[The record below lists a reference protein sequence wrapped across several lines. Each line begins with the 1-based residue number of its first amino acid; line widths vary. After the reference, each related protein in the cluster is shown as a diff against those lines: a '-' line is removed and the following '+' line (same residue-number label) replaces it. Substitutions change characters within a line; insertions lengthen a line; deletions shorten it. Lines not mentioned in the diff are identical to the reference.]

1 MALKARLDLRQSQSL
16 VMTPQLQQAI
26 KLLQFNN
33 IELSNFIDSELMEN
47 PLLERADPGQTYAE
61 TGDGAVG
68 NGDEGIDSRSTDN
81 FSDRED
87 QFGTDRLTASDSMG
101 SDDGPLDV
109 ANDALYGGEGEITR
123 NGEPVAGNHDYAAP
137 HGGGAGGAGGG
148 GSSGGGG
155 GEDLPGLEQT
165 LADEATLR
173 QSLDDQ
179 LNIAFA
185 DSMSRMIGSYLID
198 MLDDNGYVS
207 GELGEVSEA
216 LECDMAAVER
226 VLAVMQ
232 GFDPVG
238 IFARNL
244 AECLELQLREL
255 NRYDPAMAALLANL
269 DLLAKRDFDR
279 LRRVCG
285 VDSDD
290 LYDMI
295 AEIKT
300 LDPRPGKTADGEV
313 ATPVIPDVL
322 MRAAGNGNWHL
333 ELNSEALPR
342 VLVNE
347 DYVAQIGSGLRD
359 REERGFM
366 SEKLQTANW
375 LVKALHQRATTIMKV
390 ASEIVRQQDGFFT
403 HGVGHLR
410 PLILRDIAEAIGMH
424 ESTVSR
430 VTNGKFMSTPRGMF
444 ELKYFFTT
452 AISSSDGG
460 DAYSSESVRYRI
472 KSLID
477 NEDPKKILS
486 DDKLVEL
493 LGKEGIDI
501 ARRTVAKYRE
511 AMRIPSSVQR
521 RREKKSRA
529 S

>member
-33 IELSNFIDSELMEN
+33 IELSNFIDSELLEN
-47 PLLERADPGQTYAE
+47 PLLERADPGQTFAE

-68 NGDEGIDSRSTDN
+68 NGDDGIDSRSSDN
-81 FSDRED
+81 FTDRED
-87 QFGTDRLTASDSMG
+87 RFGTDRLTASETMG
-101 SDDGPLDV
+101 GDDGPLDV
-109 ANDALYGGEGEITR
+109 SNDALYDGEGEISR
-123 NGEPVAGNHDYAAP
+123 NGEPVAGNHDYASP
-137 HGGGAGGAGGG
+137 YGGGAGGSGA
-148 GSSGGGG
+148 GSSD
-155 GEDLPGLEQT
+155 DLPGLEQT

-185 DSMSRMIGSYLID
+185 DAMSRMIGSYLID
-198 MLDDNGYVS
+198 MLDENGYV
-207 GELGEVSEA
+207 GGDLDEVSEA
-216 LECDMAAVER
+216 LECPLAEVER
-226 VLAVMQ
+226 VLGIMQ
-232 GFDPVG
+232 GFEPVG
-238 IFARNL
+238 IFARDL
-244 AECLELQLREL
+244 AECLELQLREM
-255 NRYDPAMAALLANL
+255 NRFDPAMAALLANL
-269 DLLAKRDFDR
+269 DLLAKREFDR

-285 VDSDD
+285 VDADD
-290 LYDMI
+290 LHDMI

-300 LDPRPGKTADGEV
+300 LDPRPGRTADGEV

-322 MRAAGNGNWHL
+322 MRSAGNGNWHL

-359 REERGFM
+359 REERSFM

-403 HGVGHLR
+403 HGVSHLR

-430 VTNGKFMSTPRGMF
+430 VTNGKFMATPRGMF

-460 DAYSSESVRYRI
+460 DAYSSEAVRHRI

>member
-1 MALKARLDLRQSQSL
+1 MRSL
-16 VMTPQLQQAI
+16 P
-26 KLLQFNN
+26 
-33 IELSNFIDSELMEN
+33 
-47 PLLERADPGQTYAE
+47 
-61 TGDGAVG
+61 
-68 NGDEGIDSRSTDN
+68 
-81 FSDRED
+81 
-87 QFGTDRLTASDSMG
+87 
-101 SDDGPLDV
+101 
-109 ANDALYGGEGEITR
+109 
-123 NGEPVAGNHDYAAP
+123 
-137 HGGGAGGAGGG
+137 
-148 GSSGGGG
+148 
-155 GEDLPGLEQT
+155 
-165 LADEATLR
+165 ATLPILFLSEISFLLGHGLIMTLLGVR
-173 QSLDDQ
+173 MSLEGFPSQ
-179 LNIAFA
+179 MAGLL
-185 DSMSRMIGSYLID
+185 MSSFSLGFVIGSYLID
-198 MLDDNGYVS
+198 MLDENGYIS
-207 GELGEVSEA
+207 GDLDEVSEA
-216 LECDMAAVER
+216 LECDIKDVER
-226 VLAVMQ
+226 VLKTLQ

-238 IFARNL
+238 IFARDL
-244 AECLELQLREL
+244 SECLELQLREL
-255 NRYDPAMAALLANL
+255 NRFDPAMAALLANL

-290 LYDMI
+290 LHDMI

-300 LDPRPGKTADGEV
+300 LDPRPGKTADGEI

-347 DYVAQIGSGLRD
+347 DYVAQIGSGLKG

-366 SEKLQTANW
+366 SEKLQSANW

-460 DAYSSESVRYRI
+460 DAYSSEAVRHRI

-477 NEDPKKILS
+477 NEEPKKILS

-511 AMRIPSSVQR
+511 AMMIPPSNERKQLI
-521 RREKKSRA
+521 
-529 S
+529 

>member
-61 TGDGAVG
+61 AGDGAVG
-68 NGDEGIDSRSTDN
+68 NGDEGLDSRSNDN
-81 FSDRED
+81 FADRDD
-87 QFGTDRLTASDSMG
+87 QFGTDRLTSSESMG

-109 ANDALYGGEGEITR
+109 SSDALYGGEGEITR
-123 NGEPVAGNHDYAAP
+123 NGEPVSGSHDYSAP
-137 HGGGAGGAGGG
+137 YGGGTGGGVGGSAAGGD
-148 GSSGGGG
+148 
-155 GEDLPGLEQT
+155 DLPGLEQT

-185 DSMSRMIGSYLID
+185 DATSRMIGSYLID
-198 MLDDNGYVS
+198 MLDENGYIS
-207 GELGEVSEA
+207 GALDEVSDA
-216 LECDMAAVER
+216 LECDLTDVER
-226 VLAVMQ
+226 VLKIMQ

-238 IFARNL
+238 IFARDL

-255 NRYDPAMAALLANL
+255 NRFDPAMAALLANL
-269 DLLAKRDFDR
+269 ELLAKRDFDR

-295 AEIKT
+295 DEIKT
-300 LDPRPGKTADGEV
+300 LDPRPGKTADGEI

-322 MRAAGNGNWHL
+322 MRSAGNGNWHL

-366 SEKLQTANW
+366 SEKLQSANW

-460 DAYSSESVRYRI
+460 DAYSSEAVRHRI

-477 NEDPKKILS
+477 NEEPKKILS

>member
-61 TGDGAVG
+61 AGDGAVG
-68 NGDEGIDSRSTDN
+68 NGDDGLDSRSSDN
-81 FSDRED
+81 FSDRDD
-87 QFGTDRLTASDSMG
+87 QFGTDRLTSSETMG

-109 ANDALYGGEGEITR
+109 SSDALYGGEGEITR
-123 NGEPVAGNHDYAAP
+123 NGEPVSGSHDYSAP
-137 HGGGAGGAGGG
+137 YGSAGGAGGG
-148 GSSGGGG
+148 SAGGD
-155 GEDLPGLEQT
+155 DLPGLEQT

-185 DSMSRMIGSYLID
+185 DAMSRMIGSYLID
-198 MLDDNGYVS
+198 MLDENGYIS
-207 GELGEVSEA
+207 GDLDEVSEA
-216 LECDMAAVER
+216 LECDIKDVER
-226 VLAVMQ
+226 VLKTLQ

-238 IFARNL
+238 IFARDL
-244 AECLELQLREL
+244 SECLELQLREL
-255 NRYDPAMAALLANL
+255 NRFDPAMAALLANL
-269 DLLAKRDFDR
+269 ELLAKRDFDR

-290 LYDMI
+290 LHDMI

-300 LDPRPGKTADGEV
+300 LDPRPGKTADGEI

-347 DYVAQIGSGLRD
+347 DYVAQIGSGLKG

-366 SEKLQTANW
+366 SERLQSANW

-460 DAYSSESVRYRI
+460 DAYSSEAVRHRI

-477 NEDPKKILS
+477 NEEPKKILS

>member
-33 IELSNFIDSELMEN
+33 IELSNFIDSELLEN
-47 PLLERADPGQTYAE
+47 PLLERADPGQTFAE
-61 TGDGAVG
+61 SGDGAVG
-68 NGDEGIDSRSTDN
+68 NGDDGIDSRSTDN
-81 FSDRED
+81 FTDRDD
-87 QFGTDRLTASDSMG
+87 QFGTDRLTASETMG
-101 SDDGPLDV
+101 NDDGPLDV
-109 ANDALYGGEGEITR
+109 ASDALYGGEGEISR
-123 NGEPVAGNHDYAAP
+123 NGEPVAGNHDYSSPYSGGA
-137 HGGGAGGAGGG
+137 GGGAGGSGS
-148 GSSGGGG
+148 GSSD
-155 GEDLPGLEQT
+155 DLPGLEQT

-173 QSLDDQ
+173 QLLDDQ
-179 LNIAFA
+179 MNIAFA
-185 DSMSRMIGSYLID
+185 DASSRMIGSYLID

-207 GELGEVSEA
+207 GELSEVSDA
-216 LECDMAAVER
+216 LECSIEDVKR
-226 VLAVMQ
+226 VLGVMQ

-238 IFARNL
+238 IFARDL
-244 AECLELQLREL
+244 AECLELQLRDL
-255 NRYDPAMAALLANL
+255 NRFDPAMAALLANL
-269 DLLAKRDFDR
+269 ELLAKREFDR

-285 VDSDD
+285 VDADD
-290 LYDMI
+290 LHDMI
-295 AEIKT
+295 AEIKN
-300 LDPRPGKTADGEV
+300 LDPRPGKTADGEI

-333 ELNSEALPR
+333 ELNTDALPR

-347 DYVAQIGSGLRD
+347 EYVAQIGAGLRD

-366 SEKLQTANW
+366 SERLQTANW

-390 ASEIVRQQDGFFT
+390 ASEIVRQQDGFFS
-403 HGVGHLR
+403 HGVSHLR

-460 DAYSSESVRYRI
+460 DSYSSESVRHRI

-477 NEDPKKILS
+477 KEEPKKILS

>member
-33 IELSNFIDSELMEN
+33 IELSNFIDSELLEN
-47 PLLERADPGQTYAE
+47 PLLERADPGQTFAE
-61 TGDGAVG
+61 SGDGAVG
-68 NGDEGIDSRSTDN
+68 NGDDGIDSRSTDN
-81 FSDRED
+81 FTDRDD
-87 QFGTDRLTASDSMG
+87 QFGTDRLTASETMG
-101 SDDGPLDV
+101 NDDGPLDV
-109 ANDALYGGEGEITR
+109 ASDALYGGEGEISR
-123 NGEPVAGNHDYAAP
+123 NGEPVAGNHDYSSPYSGGA
-137 HGGGAGGAGGG
+137 GGGAGGSGA
-148 GSSGGGG
+148 GSSD
-155 GEDLPGLEQT
+155 DLPGLEQT

-173 QSLDDQ
+173 QLLDDQ
-179 LNIAFA
+179 MNIAFA
-185 DSMSRMIGSYLID
+185 DASSRMIGSYLID

-207 GELGEVSEA
+207 GELSEVSGA
-216 LECDMAAVER
+216 LECSIEDVKR
-226 VLAVMQ
+226 VLGVMQ

-238 IFARNL
+238 IFARDL
-244 AECLELQLREL
+244 AECLELQLRDL
-255 NRYDPAMAALLANL
+255 NRFDPAMAALLANL
-269 DLLAKRDFDR
+269 ELLAKREFDR

-285 VDSDD
+285 VDADD
-290 LYDMI
+290 LHDMI
-295 AEIKT
+295 AEIKN
-300 LDPRPGKTADGEV
+300 LDPRPGKTADGEI

-333 ELNSEALPR
+333 ELNTDALPR

-347 DYVAQIGSGLRD
+347 EYVAQIGAGLRD

-366 SEKLQTANW
+366 SERLQTANW

-390 ASEIVRQQDGFFT
+390 ASEIVRQQDGFFS
-403 HGVGHLR
+403 HGVSHLR

-460 DAYSSESVRYRI
+460 DSYSSESVRHRI

-477 NEDPKKILS
+477 KEEPKKILS

>member
-16 VMTPQLQQAI
+16 AMTPQLQQAI

-61 TGDGAVG
+61 AGDGAVG
-68 NGDEGIDSRSTDN
+68 NGDEGLDSRSNDN
-81 FSDRED
+81 FADQDDRA
-87 QFGTDRLTASDSMG
+87 GTDRLTASETMG

-109 ANDALYGGEGEITR
+109 STDALYGGEGEITR
-123 NGEPVAGNHDYAAP
+123 NGEPVSGSHDYSAP
-137 HGGGAGGAGGG
+137 YSGGAGGAGGG
-148 GSSGGGG
+148 AAGSAGGGD
-155 GEDLPGLEQT
+155 DLPGLEQT

-185 DSMSRMIGSYLID
+185 DTMSRMIGSYLID
-198 MLDDNGYVS
+198 MLDENGYIS
-207 GELGEVSEA
+207 GDLEEVSDA
-216 LECDMAAVER
+216 LECDLADVER
-226 VLAVMQ
+226 ILKAMQ
-232 GFDPVG
+232 GFEPVG
-238 IFARNL
+238 IFARDL

-255 NRYDPAMAALLANL
+255 NRFDPAMAALLANL
-269 DLLAKRDFDR
+269 ELLARRDFDR

-290 LYDMI
+290 LHDMI

-300 LDPRPGKTADGEV
+300 LDPRPGKTADGEI

-366 SEKLQTANW
+366 SEKLQSANW

-403 HGVGHLR
+403 HGVAHLR

-460 DAYSSESVRYRI
+460 DAYSSEAVRHRI

-477 NEDPKKILS
+477 NEEPKKILS

-521 RREKKSRA
+521 RREKKSRV

>member
-61 TGDGAVG
+61 AGDGAVG
-68 NGDEGIDSRSTDN
+68 NGDEGLDSRSNDN
-81 FSDRED
+81 FTDRDD
-87 QFGTDRLTASDSMG
+87 QFGTDRLTASETMG

-109 ANDALYGGEGEITR
+109 SSDALYGGEGEITR
-123 NGEPVAGNHDYAAP
+123 NGEPVSGSHDYSAP
-137 HGGGAGGAGGG
+137 YSGGAGGAGGTGG
-148 GSSGGGG
+148 GSAAGGD
-155 GEDLPGLEQT
+155 DLPGLEQT

-185 DSMSRMIGSYLID
+185 DAMSRMIGSYLID
-198 MLDDNGYVS
+198 MLDENGYIS
-207 GELGEVSEA
+207 GELVEVSED
-216 LECDMAAVER
+216 LECDITDVER
-226 VLAVMQ
+226 VLKVMQ

-238 IFARNL
+238 IFARDL
-244 AECLELQLREL
+244 SECLELQLREL

-269 DLLAKRDFDR
+269 ELLAKRDFDR

-290 LYDMI
+290 LHDMI

-366 SEKLQTANW
+366 SEKLQSANW

-460 DAYSSESVRYRI
+460 DAYSSEAVRHRI

>member
-33 IELSNFIDSELMEN
+33 IELSNFIDSELLEN
-47 PLLERADPGQTYAE
+47 PLLERADPGQTFAE

-68 NGDEGIDSRSTDN
+68 NGDDGIDSRSTDN
-81 FSDRED
+81 FTDRED
-87 QFGTDRLTASDSMG
+87 RFGTDRLTASETMG
-101 SDDGPLDV
+101 GDDGPLDV
-109 ANDALYGGEGEITR
+109 SSDALYDGEGEISR
-123 NGEPVAGNHDYAAP
+123 NGEPVAGNHDYASP
-137 HGGGAGGAGGG
+137 YGGGTGGSGAG
-148 GSSGGGG
+148 SSD
-155 GEDLPGLEQT
+155 DLPGLEQT

-185 DSMSRMIGSYLID
+185 DAMSRMIGSYLID
-198 MLDDNGYVS
+198 MLDENGYV
-207 GELGEVSEA
+207 GGDLDEVSEA
-216 LECDMAAVER
+216 LECPLAEVER
-226 VLAVMQ
+226 VLGIMQ
-232 GFDPVG
+232 GFEPVG
-238 IFARNL
+238 IFARDL
-244 AECLELQLREL
+244 AECLELQLREM
-255 NRYDPAMAALLANL
+255 NRFDPAMAALLANL
-269 DLLAKRDFDR
+269 DLLAKREFDR

-285 VDSDD
+285 VDADD
-290 LYDMI
+290 LHDMI

-300 LDPRPGKTADGEV
+300 LDPRPGRTADGEV

-322 MRAAGNGNWHL
+322 MRSAGNGNWHL

-359 REERGFM
+359 REERSFM

-403 HGVGHLR
+403 HGVSHLR

-430 VTNGKFMSTPRGMF
+430 VTNGKFMATPRGMF

-460 DAYSSESVRYRI
+460 DAYSSEAVRHRI

>member
-61 TGDGAVG
+61 AGDGAVG
-68 NGDEGIDSRSTDN
+68 NGDEGLDSRSNDN
-81 FSDRED
+81 FTDRD
-87 QFGTDRLTASDSMG
+87 DRFGTDRLTSSETMG

-109 ANDALYGGEGEITR
+109 SSDALYGGEGEITR
-123 NGEPVAGNHDYAAP
+123 NGEPVSGSHDYSAP
-137 HGGGAGGAGGG
+137 YSGGAGGGAGGAGGSAAG
-148 GSSGGGG
+148 GD
-155 GEDLPGLEQT
+155 DLPGLEQT

-173 QSLDDQ
+173 QTLDDQ

-185 DSMSRMIGSYLID
+185 DAMSRMIGSYLID
-198 MLDDNGYVS
+198 MLDENGYIS
-207 GELGEVSEA
+207 GDLDEVSES
-216 LECDMAAVER
+216 LECDIADVER
-226 VLAVMQ
+226 VLKVMQ

-238 IFARNL
+238 IFARDL

-255 NRYDPAMAALLANL
+255 NRFDPAMAALLANL

-290 LYDMI
+290 LHDMI

-300 LDPRPGKTADGEV
+300 LDPRPGKTADGEI

-366 SEKLQTANW
+366 SEKLQSANW

-403 HGVGHLR
+403 HGVSHLR

-430 VTNGKFMSTPRGMF
+430 VTNGKFMATPRGMF

-460 DAYSSESVRYRI
+460 DAYSSEAVRHRI

>member
-33 IELSNFIDSELMEN
+33 IELSNFIDSELLEN
-47 PLLERADPGQTYAE
+47 PLLERVDPSQTFAE
-61 TGDGAVG
+61 EGDGAVG
-68 NGDEGIDSRSTDN
+68 NGDQGIDSRTNDD

-87 QFGTDRLTASDSMG
+87 RFGTDRLTSSETMSDGDS
-101 SDDGPLDV
+101 GPLDC
-109 ANDALYGGEGEITR
+109 APDALYNGEGDISSD
-123 NGEPVAGNHDYAAP
+123 GSPVAGNHDYSAP
-137 HGGGAGGAGGG
+137 YSGGTGG
-148 GSSGGGG
+148 GSS
-155 GEDLPGLEQT
+155 EDLPGLEQT
-165 LADEATLR
+165 LADQATLR
-173 QSLDDQ
+173 QLLDDQ

-185 DSMSRMIGSYLID
+185 DPVSRMIGSYLID
-198 MLDDNGYVS
+198 MLDESGYVA
-207 GELGEVSEA
+207 GPLEEVAES
-216 LECDMAAVER
+216 LECDMKDVVR
-226 VLAVMQ
+226 VLAAMQ
-232 GFDPVG
+232 GFEPVG

-244 AECLELQLREL
+244 AECLELQLRER
-255 NRYDPAMAALLANL
+255 NRFDPAMAALLANL
-269 DLLAKRDFDR
+269 DLLARREFDR
-279 LRRVCG
+279 LRRICG
-285 VDSDD
+285 VDADD
-290 LYDMI
+290 LADMI
-295 AEIKT
+295 TEIRT
-300 LDPRPGKTADGEV
+300 LDPRPGRTADGEP

-322 MRAAGNGNWHL
+322 MRAAGNGDWHL

-347 DYVAQIGSGLRD
+347 DYAVQIGQGVRN
-359 REERGFM
+359 REERSFL
-366 SEKLQTANW
+366 SEKLQNANW

-390 ASEIVRQQDGFFT
+390 ASEIVRQQDGFFN
-403 HGVGHLR
+403 HGVSHLR

-430 VTNGKFMSTPRGMF
+430 VTNGKFMATPRGVY

-452 AISSSDGG
+452 AISSADGG
-460 DAYSSESVRYRI
+460 DAHSSESVRHRI

-477 NEDPKKILS
+477 GEDPKKILS

-493 LGKEGIDI
+493 LQKEGIDI

-521 RREKKSRA
+521 RREKKSRV

>member
-33 IELSNFIDSELMEN
+33 IELSNFIDSELLEN
-47 PLLERADPGQTYAE
+47 PLLERADPGQTFAE

-68 NGDEGIDSRSTDN
+68 NGADGIDSRSSDN
-81 FSDRED
+81 FTDRED
-87 QFGTDRLTASDSMG
+87 RFGTDRLTASETMG
-101 SDDGPLDV
+101 GDDGPLDV
-109 ANDALYGGEGEITR
+109 SSDALYDGEGEISR
-123 NGEPVAGNHDYAAP
+123 NGEPVTGNHDYASP
-137 HGGGAGGAGGG
+137 YGGGAGGSGA
-148 GSSGGGG
+148 GSSD
-155 GEDLPGLEQT
+155 DLPGLEQT

-185 DSMSRMIGSYLID
+185 DAMSRMIGSYLID
-198 MLDDNGYVS
+198 MLDENGYV
-207 GELGEVSEA
+207 GGDLNEVSEA
-216 LECDMAAVER
+216 LECPLAEVER
-226 VLAVMQ
+226 VLGIMQ
-232 GFDPVG
+232 GFEPVG
-238 IFARNL
+238 IFARDL
-244 AECLELQLREL
+244 AECLELQLREM
-255 NRYDPAMAALLANL
+255 NRFDPAMAALLANL
-269 DLLAKRDFDR
+269 DLLAKREFDR

-285 VDSDD
+285 VDADD
-290 LYDMI
+290 LHDMI

-300 LDPRPGKTADGEV
+300 LDPRPGRTADGEV

-322 MRAAGNGNWHL
+322 MRSAGNGNWHL

-359 REERGFM
+359 REERSFM

-403 HGVGHLR
+403 HGVSHLR

-430 VTNGKFMSTPRGMF
+430 VTNGKFMATPRGMF

-460 DAYSSESVRYRI
+460 DAYSSEAVRHRI

>member
-33 IELSNFIDSELMEN
+33 IELSNFIDSELLEN
-47 PLLERADPGQTYAE
+47 PLLERADPGQTFAE
-61 TGDGAVG
+61 TGDGAIG
-68 NGDEGIDSRSTDN
+68 NGDQGIDSRTNDD

-87 QFGTDRLTASDSMG
+87 RFGTDRLTSSETMSTGDSA
-101 SDDGPLDV
+101 PLDC
-109 ANDALYGGEGEITR
+109 APDALYNGEGEISSD
-123 NGEPVAGNHDYAAP
+123 GGPVAGNHDYSSP
-137 HGGGAGGAGGG
+137 YSGGAAGR
-148 GSSGGGG
+148 GSGK
-155 GEDLPGLEQT
+155 DLPGLEQT
-165 LADEATLR
+165 LADQATLR

-185 DSMSRMIGSYLID
+185 DTVSRMIGSYLID
-198 MLDDNGYVS
+198 MLDESGYVA
-207 GELGEVSEA
+207 GPLEEVAEA
-216 LECDMAAVER
+216 LECDMGDVLR
-226 VLAVMQ
+226 VLAAMQ
-232 GFDPVG
+232 GFEPVG

-244 AECLELQLREL
+244 AECLELQLRER
-255 NRYDPAMAALLANL
+255 NRFDPAMAALLANL
-269 DLLAKRDFDR
+269 DLLARREFDR

-285 VDSDD
+285 VDADD
-290 LYDMI
+290 LSDMI
-295 AEIKT
+295 AEIRT
-300 LDPRPGKTADGEV
+300 LDPRPGRTADGEP

-347 DYVAQIGSGLRD
+347 DYAIQIGKGLRN
-359 REERGFM
+359 REERSFL
-366 SEKLQTANW
+366 SERLQTANW

-390 ASEIVRQQDGFFT
+390 ASEIVRQQDGFFN
-403 HGVGHLR
+403 HGVSHLR

-430 VTNGKFMSTPRGMF
+430 VTNGKFMATPRGVF

-452 AISSSDGG
+452 AISSAVGG
-460 DAYSSESVRYRI
+460 DSHSSESVRHRI

-477 NEDPKKILS
+477 GEDPKKILS

-493 LGKEGIDI
+493 LQKEGIDI

-521 RREKKSRA
+521 RREKKSRV

>member
-33 IELSNFIDSELMEN
+33 IELSNFIDSELLEN

-68 NGDEGIDSRSTDN
+68 NGDEGLDSRTNEN
-81 FSDRED
+81 FGDRD
-87 QFGTDRLTASDSMG
+87 DRFGTDRLTGSDTMG
-101 SDDGPLDV
+101 GDDGPLDV
-109 ANDALYGGEGEITR
+109 ASDALYNGEGEISR
-123 NGEPVAGNHDYAAP
+123 DGAPVAGNHDYAAP
-137 HGGGAGGAGGG
+137 YSGGGAGGGSGG
-148 GSSGGGG
+148 GSGD
-155 GEDLPGLEQT
+155 ELPSLEQT

-185 DSMSRMIGSYLID
+185 DSPSRMIGSYLID
-198 MLDDNGYVS
+198 MLDENGYIS
-207 GELGEVSEA
+207 GPLDEVSSALGCSIADVEA
-216 LECDMAAVER
+216 
-226 VLAVMQ
+226 VLAVIQ

-238 IFARNL
+238 IFARDL
-244 AECLELQLREL
+244 AECLELQLRDR
-255 NRYDPAMAALLANL
+255 NRFDPAMAVLLANL
-269 DLLAKRDFDR
+269 DLLAKREFDR
-279 LRRVCG
+279 LRRLCG
-285 VDSDD
+285 VDHED
-290 LYDMI
+290 LQDMI
-295 AEIKT
+295 ADIRT
-300 LDPRPGKTADGEV
+300 LDPRPGRTADGEV
-313 ATPVIPDVL
+313 ATPVVPDVL
-322 MRAAGNGNWHL
+322 MRAAGNGNWQL
-333 ELNSEALPR
+333 ELNSDALPR

-347 DYVAQIGSGLRD
+347 EYATQVGAGLRD
-359 REERGFM
+359 REDRSFM

-390 ASEIVRQQDGFFT
+390 ASEIVRQQDGFFA
-403 HGVGHLR
+403 HGVSHLR

-430 VTNGKFMSTPRGMF
+430 VTNGKFMSTPRGLF

-452 AISSSDGG
+452 AISSADGG

-486 DDKLVEL
+486 DDKLVAML
-493 LGKEGIDI
+493 QNEGIDI

-521 RREKKSRA
+521 RREKKARA

>member
-61 TGDGAVG
+61 AGDGAVG
-68 NGDEGIDSRSTDN
+68 NGDEGLDSRSNDN
-81 FSDRED
+81 FTDRD
-87 QFGTDRLTASDSMG
+87 DRFGTDRLTSSETMG

-109 ANDALYGGEGEITR
+109 SSDALYGGEGEITR
-123 NGEPVAGNHDYAAP
+123 NGEPVSGSHDYSAP
-137 HGGGAGGAGGG
+137 YSGGAGGGAGGSAAGGD
-148 GSSGGGG
+148 
-155 GEDLPGLEQT
+155 DLPGLEQT

-173 QSLDDQ
+173 QTLDDQ

-185 DSMSRMIGSYLID
+185 DARSRMIGSYLID
-198 MLDDNGYVS
+198 MLDENGYIS
-207 GELGEVSEA
+207 GGLDEVSES
-216 LECDMAAVER
+216 LECDIADVER
-226 VLAVMQ
+226 VLKVMQ

-238 IFARNL
+238 IFARDL

-255 NRYDPAMAALLANL
+255 NRFDPAMAALLANL

-290 LYDMI
+290 LHDMI

-300 LDPRPGKTADGEV
+300 LDPRPGKTADGEI

-366 SEKLQTANW
+366 SEKLQSANW

-403 HGVGHLR
+403 HGVAHLR

-430 VTNGKFMSTPRGMF
+430 VTNGKFMATPRGMF

-460 DAYSSESVRYRI
+460 DAYSSEAVRHRI

-477 NEDPKKILS
+477 NEEPKKILS

>member
-33 IELSNFIDSELMEN
+33 IELSNFIDSELLEN
-47 PLLERADPGQTYAE
+47 PLLERVDSGQTFAE
-61 TGDGAVG
+61 AGDGAVG
-68 NGDEGIDSRSTDN
+68 NGDQGIDSRTNDD

-87 QFGTDRLTASDSMG
+87 RFGTDRLTSSETMSTDDS
-101 SDDGPLDV
+101 GPLDC
-109 ANDALYGGEGEITR
+109 APDALYNGEGEISSD
-123 NGEPVAGNHDYAAP
+123 GAPVAGNHDYSAP
-137 HGGGAGGAGGG
+137 YSGGTGGGA
-148 GSSGGGG
+148 S

-165 LADEATLR
+165 LADQATLR
-173 QSLDDQ
+173 QLLDDQ

-185 DSMSRMIGSYLID
+185 DAVSRMIGSYLID
-198 MLDDNGYVS
+198 MLDESGYVA
-207 GELGEVSEA
+207 GPLEEVAES
-216 LECDMAAVER
+216 LECDMEDVLR
-226 VLAVMQ
+226 VLAAMQ
-232 GFDPVG
+232 GFEPVG

-255 NRYDPAMAALLANL
+255 NRFDPAMAALLANL
-269 DLLAKRDFDR
+269 DLLARREFDR
-279 LRRVCG
+279 LRRICG
-285 VDSDD
+285 VDADD
-290 LYDMI
+290 LADMI
-295 AEIKT
+295 AEIRT
-300 LDPRPGKTADGEV
+300 LDPRPGRTADGEP

-322 MRAAGNGNWHL
+322 MRAAGNGDWHL

-347 DYVAQIGSGLRD
+347 DYVVQIGQGVRN
-359 REERGFM
+359 REERSFL
-366 SEKLQTANW
+366 SEKLQNANW
-375 LVKALHQRATTIMKV
+375 LVKALHQRATTIVKV
-390 ASEIVRQQDGFFT
+390 ASEIVRQQDGFFN
-403 HGVGHLR
+403 HGVSHLR

-430 VTNGKFMSTPRGMF
+430 VTNGKFMATPRGVY

-452 AISSSDGG
+452 AISSADGG
-460 DAYSSESVRYRI
+460 DAHSSESVRHRI

-477 NEDPKKILS
+477 GEDPKKILS

-493 LGKEGIDI
+493 LQKEGIDI

-521 RREKKSRA
+521 RREKKSRV

>member
-61 TGDGAVG
+61 AGDGAVG
-68 NGDEGIDSRSTDN
+68 NGDEGLDSRSNDN
-81 FSDRED
+81 FTDRD
-87 QFGTDRLTASDSMG
+87 DRFGTDRLTSSETMG

-109 ANDALYGGEGEITR
+109 SSDALYGGEGEITR
-123 NGEPVAGNHDYAAP
+123 NGEPVSGSHDYSAP
-137 HGGGAGGAGGG
+137 YSGGAGGGAGGSAAGGD
-148 GSSGGGG
+148 
-155 GEDLPGLEQT
+155 DLPGLEQT

-173 QSLDDQ
+173 QTLDDQ

-185 DSMSRMIGSYLID
+185 DAMSRMIGSYLID
-198 MLDDNGYVS
+198 MLDENGYIS
-207 GELGEVSEA
+207 GDLDEVSES
-216 LECDMAAVER
+216 LECDIADVER
-226 VLAVMQ
+226 VLKVMQ

-238 IFARNL
+238 IFARDL

-255 NRYDPAMAALLANL
+255 NRFDPAMAALLANL

-290 LYDMI
+290 LHDMI

-300 LDPRPGKTADGEV
+300 LDPRPGKTADGEI

-347 DYVAQIGSGLRD
+347 EYVAQIGSGLRD

-366 SEKLQTANW
+366 SEKLQSANW

-403 HGVGHLR
+403 HGVAHLR

-460 DAYSSESVRYRI
+460 DAYSSEAVRHRI

-477 NEDPKKILS
+477 NEEPKKILS

>member
-61 TGDGAVG
+61 AGDGAVG
-68 NGDEGIDSRSTDN
+68 NGDEGLDSRSNDN
-81 FSDRED
+81 FTDRDD
-87 QFGTDRLTASDSMG
+87 QFGTDRLTASETMG
-101 SDDGPLDV
+101 SNDGPLDV
-109 ANDALYGGEGEITR
+109 SSDALYGGEGEITG
-123 NGEPVAGNHDYAAP
+123 NGEPVSGSHDYSAP
-137 HGGGAGGAGGG
+137 YSGGAGGAGGG
-148 GSSGGGG
+148 SAAGGD
-155 GEDLPGLEQT
+155 DLPGLEQT

-185 DSMSRMIGSYLID
+185 DAMSRMIGSYLID
-198 MLDDNGYVS
+198 MLDENGYIS
-207 GELGEVSEA
+207 GELDEVSEA
-216 LECDMAAVER
+216 LECDIPDVER
-226 VLAVMQ
+226 VLKVMQ

-238 IFARNL
+238 IFARDL

-269 DLLAKRDFDR
+269 ELLAKRDFDR

-366 SEKLQTANW
+366 SEKLQSANW

-460 DAYSSESVRYRI
+460 DAYSSEAVRHRI

-477 NEDPKKILS
+477 NEEPKKILS

-521 RREKKSRA
+521 RREKKARA

>member
-33 IELSNFIDSELMEN
+33 IELSNFIDSELLEN

-61 TGDGAVG
+61 AGDSAVG
-68 NGDEGIDSRSTDN
+68 NGDEGLDSRSSDN
-81 FSDRED
+81 FADRDD
-87 QFGTDRLTASDSMG
+87 QLGTDRLTASDTMG

-109 ANDALYGGEGEITR
+109 ASDALYGGEGEITR
-123 NGEPVAGNHDYAAP
+123 NGEPVAGNHDFSAP
-137 HGGGAGGAGGG
+137 YGAGGAGGAGGG
-148 GSSGGGG
+148 AVAGGD
-155 GEDLPGLEQT
+155 DLPGLEQT
-165 LADEATLR
+165 LADETTLR

-185 DSMSRMIGSYLID
+185 DARSRMIGSYLID
-198 MLDDNGYVS
+198 MLDDNGYIS
-207 GELGEVSEA
+207 GALDEVSEA
-216 LECDMAAVER
+216 LECDLEDVER
-226 VLAVMQ
+226 VLKVMQ

-244 AECLELQLREL
+244 AECLELQLRDL
-255 NRYDPAMAALLANL
+255 NRFDPAMAALLEHL
-269 DLLAKRDFDR
+269 DVLAKRDFDR
-279 LRRVCG
+279 LRRICG

-290 LYDMI
+290 LHDMI

-300 LDPRPGKTADGEV
+300 LDPRPGKTADGEI

-347 DYVAQIGSGLRD
+347 EYVAQIGAGIRD

-403 HGVGHLR
+403 YGVSHLR

-460 DAYSSESVRYRI
+460 DAYSSEAVRHRI

-521 RREKKSRA
+521 RREKKARA

>member
-109 ANDALYGGEGEITR
+109 ASDALYGGEGEITR

-137 HGGGAGGAGGG
+137 HGGGAGGA
-148 GSSGGGG
+148 GGGG

-216 LECDMAAVER
+216 LECDMAEVER

-255 NRYDPAMAALLANL
+255 NRYDPAMAALLSNL

>member
-61 TGDGAVG
+61 AGDGAVG
-68 NGDEGIDSRSTDN
+68 NGDEGLDSRSNDN
-81 FSDRED
+81 FTDRD
-87 QFGTDRLTASDSMG
+87 DRFGTDRLTSSETMG

-109 ANDALYGGEGEITR
+109 SSDALYGGEGEITR
-123 NGEPVAGNHDYAAP
+123 NGEPVSGSHDYSAP
-137 HGGGAGGAGGG
+137 YSGGAGGGAGGSAAGGD
-148 GSSGGGG
+148 
-155 GEDLPGLEQT
+155 DLPGLEQT

-173 QSLDDQ
+173 QTLDDQ

-185 DSMSRMIGSYLID
+185 DAMSRMIGSYLID
-198 MLDDNGYVS
+198 MLDENGYIS
-207 GELGEVSEA
+207 GDLDEVSES
-216 LECDMAAVER
+216 LECDIADVER
-226 VLAVMQ
+226 VLKVMQ

-238 IFARNL
+238 IFARDL

-255 NRYDPAMAALLANL
+255 NRFDPAMAALLANL

-290 LYDMI
+290 LHDMI

-300 LDPRPGKTADGEV
+300 LDPRPGKTADGEI

-322 MRAAGNGNWHL
+322 MRSAGNGNWHL

-366 SEKLQTANW
+366 SEKLQSANW

-403 HGVGHLR
+403 HGVAHLR

-460 DAYSSESVRYRI
+460 DAYSSEAVRHRI

-477 NEDPKKILS
+477 NEEPKKILS

>member
-61 TGDGAVG
+61 AGDGAVG
-68 NGDEGIDSRSTDN
+68 NGDEGLDSRSNDN
-81 FSDRED
+81 FADRDD
-87 QFGTDRLTASDSMG
+87 QFGTDRLTSSESMG

-109 ANDALYGGEGEITR
+109 SSDALYGGEGEITR
-123 NGEPVAGNHDYAAP
+123 NGEPVSGSHDYSAP
-137 HGGGAGGAGGG
+137 YGGGAGGGVGGSVAGGD
-148 GSSGGGG
+148 
-155 GEDLPGLEQT
+155 DLPGLEQT

-185 DSMSRMIGSYLID
+185 DATSRMIGSYLID
-198 MLDDNGYVS
+198 MLDENGYIS
-207 GELGEVSEA
+207 GALDEVSEA
-216 LECDMAAVER
+216 LECDLTDVER
-226 VLAVMQ
+226 VLKVMQ

-238 IFARNL
+238 IFARDL

-255 NRYDPAMAALLANL
+255 NRFDPAMAALLANL
-269 DLLAKRDFDR
+269 ELLAKRDFDR

-295 AEIKT
+295 DEIKT
-300 LDPRPGKTADGEV
+300 LDPRPGKTADGEI

-322 MRAAGNGNWHL
+322 MRSAGNGNWHL

-366 SEKLQTANW
+366 SEKLQSANW

-460 DAYSSESVRYRI
+460 DAYSSEAVRHRI

-477 NEDPKKILS
+477 NEEPKKILS

>member
-33 IELSNFIDSELMEN
+33 IELSNFIDSELLEN
-47 PLLERADPGQTYAE
+47 PLLERADPGQTFAE
-61 TGDGAVG
+61 SGDGAVG
-68 NGDEGIDSRSTDN
+68 NGDDGIDSRSTDN
-81 FSDRED
+81 FTDRDD
-87 QFGTDRLTASDSMG
+87 QFGTDRLTASETMG
-101 SDDGPLDV
+101 NDDGPLDV
-109 ANDALYGGEGEITR
+109 ASDALYGGEGEISR
-123 NGEPVAGNHDYAAP
+123 NGEPVAGNHDYSSPYSGGA
-137 HGGGAGGAGGG
+137 GGGAGGSGS
-148 GSSGGGG
+148 GSSD
-155 GEDLPGLEQT
+155 DLPGLEQT

-173 QSLDDQ
+173 QLLDDQ
-179 LNIAFA
+179 MNIAFA
-185 DSMSRMIGSYLID
+185 DASSRMIGSYLID

-207 GELGEVSEA
+207 GELSEVSDA
-216 LECDMAAVER
+216 LECSIEDVKR
-226 VLAVMQ
+226 VLSVMQ

-238 IFARNL
+238 IFARDL
-244 AECLELQLREL
+244 AECLELQLRDL
-255 NRYDPAMAALLANL
+255 NRFDPAMAALLANL
-269 DLLAKRDFDR
+269 DLLAKREFDR

-285 VDSDD
+285 VDADD
-290 LYDMI
+290 LHDMI
-295 AEIKT
+295 AEIKN
-300 LDPRPGKTADGEV
+300 LDPRPGKTVDGEV

-333 ELNSEALPR
+333 ELNTEALPR

-347 DYVAQIGSGLRD
+347 EYVAQIGSGLRD

-390 ASEIVRQQDGFFT
+390 ASEIVRQQDGFFS
-403 HGVGHLR
+403 HGVSHLR

-430 VTNGKFMSTPRGMF
+430 VTNGKFMATPRGMF

-460 DAYSSESVRYRI
+460 DAYSSEAVRHRI

-477 NEDPKKILS
+477 KEEPKKILS

>member
-33 IELSNFIDSELMEN
+33 IELSNFIDSELLEN

-61 TGDGAVG
+61 TGDAAVG
-68 NGDEGIDSRSTDN
+68 NGDEGLDTRSSDN
-81 FSDRED
+81 FADRD
-87 QFGTDRLTASDSMG
+87 DRLGTDRLTASDTLG

-109 ANDALYGGEGEITR
+109 ASDALYGGEGEITP
-123 NGEPVAGNHDYAAP
+123 NGEPVSGSHDYSAP
-137 HGGGAGGAGGG
+137 YGGGAGS
-148 GSSGGGG
+148 GSGSGGGG
-155 GEDLPGLEQT
+155 DDLPGLEQT
-165 LADEATLR
+165 LADETTLR

-179 LNIAFA
+179 LHIAFA
-185 DSMSRMIGSYLID
+185 DAGSRMIGSYLID
-198 MLDDNGYVS
+198 MLDENGYLS
-207 GELGEVSEA
+207 GDLDEVSTS
-216 LECDMAAVER
+216 LECSIDDVER

-244 AECLELQLREL
+244 AECLELQLRDR
-255 NRYDPAMAALLANL
+255 NRFDPAMAALLANL
-269 DLLAKRDFDR
+269 DLLAKREFDR
-279 LRRVCG
+279 LRRICG
-285 VDSDD
+285 VDSQD
-290 LYDMI
+290 LQDMI
-295 AEIKT
+295 TEIRT
-300 LDPRPGKTADGEV
+300 LDPRPGRTADGEV

-322 MRAAGNGNWHL
+322 MRSAGNGNWHL

-347 DYVAQIGSGLRD
+347 EYVALIGSGLKD
-359 REERGFM
+359 REERGFL

-403 HGVGHLR
+403 HGVSHLR

-430 VTNGKFMSTPRGMF
+430 VTNGKFMATPRGVF

-460 DAYSSESVRYRI
+460 DAYSSEAVRHRI

-477 NEDPKKILS
+477 KEDPKKILS

-521 RREKKSRA
+521 RREKKAHA
-529 S
+529 SS

>member
-33 IELSNFIDSELMEN
+33 IELSNFIDSELLEN
-47 PLLERADPGQTYAE
+47 PLLERVDPGQSFAE

-68 NGDEGIDSRSTDN
+68 NGDQGIDSRTNDD

-87 QFGTDRLTASDSMG
+87 RFGTDRLTSSETMSTDDS
-101 SDDGPLDV
+101 GPLDC
-109 ANDALYGGEGEITR
+109 APDALYNGEGEISSD
-123 NGEPVAGNHDYAAP
+123 GAPVAGNHDYSAP
-137 HGGGAGGAGGG
+137 YSGGTGGG
-148 GSSGGGG
+148 GS

-165 LADEATLR
+165 LADQATLR
-173 QSLDDQ
+173 QLLDDQ

-185 DSMSRMIGSYLID
+185 DAASRMIGSYLID
-198 MLDDNGYVS
+198 MLDDSGYV
-207 GELGEVSEA
+207 GGPLEEVSES
-216 LECDMAAVER
+216 LECDMRDVLR
-226 VLAVMQ
+226 VLEAMQ
-232 GFDPVG
+232 GFEPVG

-244 AECLELQLREL
+244 AECLELQLRER
-255 NRYDPAMAALLANL
+255 NRFDPAMAALLANL
-269 DLLAKRDFDR
+269 DLLARREFDR
-279 LRRVCG
+279 LRRICG
-285 VDSDD
+285 VDADD
-290 LYDMI
+290 LSDMLV
-295 AEIKT
+295 EIRT
-300 LDPRPGKTADGEV
+300 LDPRPGRTADGEP

-347 DYVAQIGSGLRD
+347 DYAVQIGQGLRN
-359 REERGFM
+359 REERNFL
-366 SEKLQTANW
+366 SERLQTANW

-390 ASEIVRQQDGFFT
+390 ASEIVRQQDGFFN
-403 HGVGHLR
+403 HGVSHLR

-430 VTNGKFMSTPRGMF
+430 VTNGKFMATPRGVY

-452 AISSSDGG
+452 AISSADGG
-460 DAYSSESVRYRI
+460 DAHSSESVRHRI

-477 NEDPKKILS
+477 GEDPKKILS

-493 LGKEGIDI
+493 LQKEGIDI

-521 RREKKSRA
+521 RREKKSRV

>member
-33 IELSNFIDSELMEN
+33 IELSNFIDSELLEN
-47 PLLERADPGQTYAE
+47 PLLERADPGQTFAE

-68 NGDEGIDSRSTDN
+68 NGDDGIDSRSSDN
-81 FSDRED
+81 FTDRED
-87 QFGTDRLTASDSMG
+87 RFGTDRLTASETMG
-101 SDDGPLDV
+101 GDDGPLDV
-109 ANDALYGGEGEITR
+109 SSDALYDGEGEISR
-123 NGEPVAGNHDYAAP
+123 NGEPVAGNHDYASP
-137 HGGGAGGAGGG
+137 YGGGTGGSGAG
-148 GSSGGGG
+148 SSD
-155 GEDLPGLEQT
+155 DLPGLEQT

-185 DSMSRMIGSYLID
+185 DAMSRMIGSYLID
-198 MLDDNGYVS
+198 MLDENGYV
-207 GELGEVSEA
+207 GDDLNEVSEA
-216 LECDMAAVER
+216 LECPLAEVER
-226 VLAVMQ
+226 VLGIMQ
-232 GFDPVG
+232 GFEPVG
-238 IFARNL
+238 IFARDL
-244 AECLELQLREL
+244 AECLELQLREM
-255 NRYDPAMAALLANL
+255 NRFDPAMAALLANL
-269 DLLAKRDFDR
+269 DLLAKREFDR

-285 VDSDD
+285 VDADD
-290 LYDMI
+290 LHDMI

-300 LDPRPGKTADGEV
+300 LDPRPGRTADGEV

-322 MRAAGNGNWHL
+322 MRSAGNGNWHL

-359 REERGFM
+359 REERSFM

-390 ASEIVRQQDGFFT
+390 ASEIVRQQEGFFT
-403 HGVGHLR
+403 HGVSHLR

-430 VTNGKFMSTPRGMF
+430 VTNGKFMATPRGMF

-460 DAYSSESVRYRI
+460 DAYSSEAVRHRI

>member
-33 IELSNFIDSELMEN
+33 IELSNFIDSELLEN
-47 PLLERADPGQTYAE
+47 PLLERADPGQTFAE

-68 NGDEGIDSRSTDN
+68 NGDDGIDSRSIDN
-81 FSDRED
+81 FADRED
-87 QFGTDRLTASDSMG
+87 RLGTDRLTASETMG
-101 SDDGPLDV
+101 SEDGPLDV
-109 ANDALYGGEGEITR
+109 SSDALYGGEGEISR
-123 NGEPVAGNHDYAAP
+123 NGEPVAGNHDYASP
-137 HGGGAGGAGGG
+137 YGSGTG
-148 GSSGGGG
+148 GSGGIGGSGSSD
-155 GEDLPGLEQT
+155 DLPGLEQT

-185 DSMSRMIGSYLID
+185 DAMSRMIGSYLID
-198 MLDDNGYVS
+198 MLDENGYIS
-207 GELGEVSEA
+207 GDLDEVSEA
-216 LECDMAAVER
+216 LECPMAEVER
-226 VLAVMQ
+226 VLAVIQ

-238 IFARNL
+238 IFARDL
-244 AECLELQLREL
+244 AECLALQLREK

-269 DLLAKRDFDR
+269 DLLAKREFDR

-285 VDSDD
+285 VDADD
-290 LYDMI
+290 LHDMI
-295 AEIKT
+295 AEIRT
-300 LDPRPGKTADGEV
+300 LDPRPGRTADGEA

-322 MRAAGNGNWHL
+322 MRSAGNGNWHL

-359 REERGFM
+359 REERSFM

-390 ASEIVRQQDGFFT
+390 ASEIVRQQDGFFS
-403 HGVGHLR
+403 HGVSHLR

-460 DAYSSESVRYRI
+460 DAYSSEAVRHRI

>member
-33 IELSNFIDSELMEN
+33 IELSNFIDSELLEN
-47 PLLERADPGQTYAE
+47 PLLERADPGQTFAE

-68 NGDEGIDSRSTDN
+68 NGDDGIDSRSSDN
-81 FSDRED
+81 FTDRED
-87 QFGTDRLTASDSMG
+87 RFGTDRLTASETMG
-101 SDDGPLDV
+101 GDDGPLDV
-109 ANDALYGGEGEITR
+109 SSDALYDGEGETSR
-123 NGEPVAGNHDYAAP
+123 NGEPVAGNHDYASP
-137 HGGGAGGAGGG
+137 YGGGAGGSGA
-148 GSSGGGG
+148 GSSD
-155 GEDLPGLEQT
+155 DLPGLEQT

-185 DSMSRMIGSYLID
+185 DAMSRMIGSYLID
-198 MLDDNGYVS
+198 MLDENGYV
-207 GELGEVSEA
+207 GGDLDEVSEA
-216 LECDMAAVER
+216 LECPLAEVER
-226 VLAVMQ
+226 VLGIMQ
-232 GFDPVG
+232 GFEPVG
-238 IFARNL
+238 IFARDL
-244 AECLELQLREL
+244 AECLELQLREM
-255 NRYDPAMAALLANL
+255 NRFDPAMSALLANL
-269 DLLAKRDFDR
+269 DLLAKREFDR

-285 VDSDD
+285 VDADD
-290 LYDMI
+290 LHDMI

-300 LDPRPGKTADGEV
+300 LDPRPGRTADGEV

-322 MRAAGNGNWHL
+322 MRSAGNGNWHL

-359 REERGFM
+359 REERSFM

-403 HGVGHLR
+403 HGVSHLR

-430 VTNGKFMSTPRGMF
+430 VTNGKFMATPRGMF

-460 DAYSSESVRYRI
+460 DAYSSEAVRHRI

>member
-61 TGDGAVG
+61 AGDGAVG
-68 NGDEGIDSRSTDN
+68 NGDEGLDSRSNDN
-81 FSDRED
+81 FTDRD
-87 QFGTDRLTASDSMG
+87 DRFGTDRLTSSETMG

-109 ANDALYGGEGEITR
+109 SSDALYGGEGEITR
-123 NGEPVAGNHDYAAP
+123 NGEPVSGSHDYSAP
-137 HGGGAGGAGGG
+137 YSGGAGGGAGGSAAGGD
-148 GSSGGGG
+148 
-155 GEDLPGLEQT
+155 DLPGLEQT

-173 QSLDDQ
+173 QTLDDQ

-185 DSMSRMIGSYLID
+185 DAMSRMIGSYLID
-198 MLDDNGYVS
+198 MLDENGYIS
-207 GELGEVSEA
+207 GDLDEVSES
-216 LECDMAAVER
+216 LECDIADVER
-226 VLAVMQ
+226 VLKVMQ

-238 IFARNL
+238 IFARDL

-255 NRYDPAMAALLANL
+255 NRFDPAMAALLANL

-290 LYDMI
+290 LHDMI

-300 LDPRPGKTADGEV
+300 LDPRPGKTADGEI

-366 SEKLQTANW
+366 SEKLQSANW

-403 HGVGHLR
+403 HGVAHLR

-460 DAYSSESVRYRI
+460 DAYSSEAVRHRI

-477 NEDPKKILS
+477 NEEPKKILS

>member
-33 IELSNFIDSELMEN
+33 IELSNFIDSELLEN
-47 PLLERADPGQTYAE
+47 PLLERADPGQTFAE

-68 NGDEGIDSRSTDN
+68 NGDDGIDSRSSDN
-81 FSDRED
+81 FTDRED
-87 QFGTDRLTASDSMG
+87 RFGTDRLTASETMG
-101 SDDGPLDV
+101 GDDGPLDV
-109 ANDALYGGEGEITR
+109 SSDALYDGEGEISR
-123 NGEPVAGNHDYAAP
+123 NGEPVAGNHDYASP
-137 HGGGAGGAGGG
+137 YGGGTGGSGAG
-148 GSSGGGG
+148 SSD
-155 GEDLPGLEQT
+155 DLPGLEQT

-185 DSMSRMIGSYLID
+185 DAMSRMIGSYLID
-198 MLDDNGYVS
+198 MLDENGYV
-207 GELGEVSEA
+207 GGDLDEVSEA
-216 LECDMAAVER
+216 LECPLAEVER
-226 VLAVMQ
+226 VLGIMQ
-232 GFDPVG
+232 GFEPVG
-238 IFARNL
+238 IFARDL
-244 AECLELQLREL
+244 AECLELQLREM
-255 NRYDPAMAALLANL
+255 NRFDPAMAALLANL
-269 DLLAKRDFDR
+269 DLLAKREFDR

-285 VDSDD
+285 VDADD
-290 LYDMI
+290 LHDMI

-300 LDPRPGKTADGEV
+300 LDPRPGRTADGEV

-322 MRAAGNGNWHL
+322 MRSAGNGNWHL

-359 REERGFM
+359 REERSFM

-403 HGVGHLR
+403 HGVSHLR

-430 VTNGKFMSTPRGMF
+430 VTNGKFMATPRGMF

-460 DAYSSESVRYRI
+460 DAYSSEAVRHRI